1 MFSFFIHFSVKK
13 FAKKDFFTIFVA
25 RLIGYSDMKSIL
37 RVFTI
42 ILLLLGNQHAEAFEG
57 RTFKTI
63 NASNELADNSAQ
75 IVVCTKT
82 GRMIIA
88 TLGSLNFYN
97 GSGFSHITPHHDCQ
111 YQLPRY
117 TGNYRLGFDRKHHIW
132 LKNSHTLTCVDLLME
147 QFIVNVDSVINDLGC
162 HEPIED
168 LFVDSEGERPAD
180 VYRAA

>member
-97 GSGFSHITPHHDCQ
+97 GSGFSISYVSSLQ
-111 YQLPRY
+111 AKRPR
-117 TGNYRLGFDRKHHIW
+117 
-132 LKNSHTLTCVDLLME
+132 S
-147 QFIVNVDSVINDLGC
+147 S
-162 HEPIED
+162 
-168 LFVDSEGERPAD
+168 A
-180 VYRAA
+180 

>member
-88 TLGSLNFYN
+88 TLGSL
-97 GSGFSHITPHHDCQ
+97 ITTVSISCHAI
-111 YQLPRY
+111 LV
-117 TGNYRLGFDRKHHIW
+117 TIAWG
-132 LKNSHTLTCVDLLME
+132 LTVS
-147 QFIVNVDSVINDLGC
+147 IIYG
-162 HEPIED
+162 
-168 LFVDSEGERPAD
+168 
-180 VYRAA
+180 